1 MNSEL
6 TQRLVKRFPVLY
18 QDYHSPMTQT
28 CMCWGFDHGDGWF
41 EIIWQLSL
49 AIEEELGYSWLQ
61 KRWFLVKKGF
71 FRRWNRVVYKLS
83 PAQDDKRK
91 QEGSGTKEDP
101 YRWVVV
107 EKAPRDCL
115 ARLAWKLFP
124 PPRFDDYR
132 SWRAKLQ
139 RLGFKAF
146 VRWPHTGLAVVQ
158 VKEKFGTLRFYC
170 GGTEAIAK
178 YVRLAERLSSV
189 TCEDCGKLGKA
200 NDSGWIRTQCD
211 ACRNNWP
218 ASRAM
223 ATE

>member
-1 MNSEL
+1 M
-6 TQRLVKRFPVLY
+6 
-18 QDYHSPMTQT
+18 
-28 CMCWGFDHGDGWF
+28 
-41 EIIWQLSL
+41 
-49 AIEEELGYSWLQ
+49 
-61 KRWFLVKKGF
+61 KKGF
-71 FRRWNRVVYKLS
+71 FRCWNRVVYKLS
-83 PAQDDKRK
+83 PVQDDKRK

-101 YRWVVV
+101 YRWVAV

-115 ARLAWKLFP
+115 ASLAWKVFP
-124 PPRFDDYR
+124 PLRFDDYR
-132 SWRAKLQ
+132 SWPAKLQ

-170 GGTEAIAK
+170 GGTEAIDK

-211 ACRNNWP
+211 ECRNRIKE
-218 ASRAM
+218 SD
-223 ATE
+223 